1 MRERGWLKQSAGF
14 RVLCDVSYLQ
24 VGPVQ
29 VPGADAVVDAIDRSL
44 ESPGSITVDKHG
56 ACKFSCHAAFV
67 NVKARREKTHCSLT
81 SKIQITIL
89 QKSHANET
97 IF

>member
-1 MRERGWLKQSAGF
+1 MIMSRHPLSCRF

-44 ESPGSITVDKHG
+44 ERPGSSTVDKHG
-56 ACKFSCHAAFV
+56 ACHAAFV
-67 NVKARREKTHCSLT
+67 NVKARQEKTHCSLT

-89 QKSHANET
+89 RKSHANGT